1 MVFVCLV
8 NITKVFGTD
17 MEDIKAFEDWMFSN
31 FRLEEYPTEK
41 IKELMEQAWLA
52 AIQYEQNKPMR
63 TYRWDGIIK

>member
-8 NITKVFGTD
+8 SITKVFGTD

>member
-1 MVFVCLV
+1 MVLDYLV
-8 NITKVFGTD
+8 SITKVFGTD

>member
-1 MVFVCLV
+1 MVLDYLV
-8 NITKVFGTD
+8 SITKIYGID
-17 MEDIKAFEDWMFSN
+17 MEDIKAFEDWIFSN